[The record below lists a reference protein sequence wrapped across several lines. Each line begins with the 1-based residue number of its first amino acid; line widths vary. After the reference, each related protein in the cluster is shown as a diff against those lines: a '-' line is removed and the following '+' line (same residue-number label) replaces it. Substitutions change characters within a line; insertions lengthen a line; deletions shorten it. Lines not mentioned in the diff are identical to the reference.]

1 MPTMSKEY
9 NKMYYYKNR
18 DKLLANLG
26 KQIICD
32 KCGMLINAS
41 SKYNHQNV
49 QTCKLNYEINLMR
62 NDRYLKE

>member
-1 MPTMSKEY
+1 MSKEY

-18 DKLLANLG
+18 DKLLANLR

-41 SKYNHQNV
+41 SKYSHQKIKSCN
-49 QTCKLNYEINLMR
+49 LIYEINLMR
-62 NDRYLKE
+62 NDRHLKE